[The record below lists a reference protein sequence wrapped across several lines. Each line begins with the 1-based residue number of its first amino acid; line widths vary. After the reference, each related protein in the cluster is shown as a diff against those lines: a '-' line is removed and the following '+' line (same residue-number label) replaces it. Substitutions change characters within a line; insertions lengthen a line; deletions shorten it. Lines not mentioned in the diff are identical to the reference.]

1 MKLKKPIAGVMPLWD
16 DEKDSI
22 WMLPGYLDGINQAG
36 AIPLIFPFSI
46 DEEELSQ
53 LTELCDGFLFTG
65 GHDVSPRLYHEQPME
80 GIISCCEKRDQMET
94 IVLKKATKFYVCS
107 HSRGL
112 YLFSLEQCCI
122 QRERQSCRNCSL
134 CY

>member
-65 GHDVSPRLYHEQPME
+65 GHDVSPQLYHEQPME
-80 GIISCCEKRDQMET
+80 GLISCCEKRDHPS
-94 IVLKKATKFYVCS
+94 CS
-107 HSRGL
+107 
-112 YLFSLEQCCI
+112 
-122 QRERQSCRNCSL
+122 QRSDLPAHPR
-134 CY
+134 